1 MVLGLEP
8 PFPKPR
14 VGAEGW
20 GLGGEAGSISCLRSG
35 VLGHLETREK
45 VSQGGAPRSCHLL

>member
-1 MVLGLEP
+1 MVSGLGP

-35 VLGHLETREK
+35 VLGHLETGEK